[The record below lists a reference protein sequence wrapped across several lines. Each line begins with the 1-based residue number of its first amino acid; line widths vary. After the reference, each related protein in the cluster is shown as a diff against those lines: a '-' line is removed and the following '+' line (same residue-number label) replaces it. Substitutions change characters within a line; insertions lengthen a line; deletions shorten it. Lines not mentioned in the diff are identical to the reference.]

1 MIIGA
6 GIAGLVAALSFARLG
21 YGVRILERASR
32 LDETGAGIQLSPNA
46 TSILSALGVLDAL
59 LPHSTIVQSIDL
71 CEGKS
76 GRTLLALPVGNA
88 AKDAPFLSV
97 HRADLQKVLLE
108 AVRQTSSI
116 RLHLDCQ
123 IRSIGGADGA
133 KIVSFLQ
140 NDDARSFSTPLIV
153 GADGIRSGTRR
164 LVSAAPPEYS
174 GFTALRTTVNLTDF
188 PQQTL
193 EIIGLPI
200 VRAFVSSQSHLVA
213 YPISGGRCVNLV
225 LIAKTPLG
233 SAASIAASGK
243 FGGPVRQI
251 LSDVQEWTNWP
262 LFTVDATKTWTDGQN
277 IALIGDA
284 AHAMLPFAA
293 QGAGMA
299 IEDGFVLAHTVSKH
313 TGDISRALREYDNLR
328 RTRVLKVIKRTHLN
342 RFAYHAWGPA
352 ALARNLVFK
361 LRGPALMDSLS
372 WLYDY
377 RAPGLAADES
387 LRAGQEF
394 RR

>member
-21 YGVRILERASR
+21 HNVRILERASR
-32 LDETGAGIQLSPNA
+32 LDEAGAGIQLSPNA
-46 TSILSALGVLDAL
+46 TSVLSALGVLDAL
-59 LPHSTIVQSIDL
+59 LVHATIVRSIDL
-71 CEGKS
+71 CAGKS
-76 GRTLLALPVGNA
+76 GRTLLALPVGTA

-108 AVRQTSSI
+108 TVRGTSSI

-123 IRSIGGADGA
+123 IQSVANAGSA
-133 KIVSFLQ
+133 KIVTFVQ
-140 NDDARSFSTPLIV
+140 NDDVRSFSTPLIV

-164 LVSAAPPEYS
+164 LVSAVPPEYS
-174 GFTALRTTVNLTDF
+174 GFTAMRATVDLADF
-188 PQQTL
+188 PQQTR
-193 EIIGLPI
+193 EIFGLPI
-200 VRAFVSSQSHLVA
+200 VRAFVSAQCHLVA

-233 SAASIAASGK
+233 SAVSMRASSG
-243 FGGPVRQI
+243 FGGPVRQ
-251 LSDVQEWTNWP
+251 LLESVQDWTNWP
-262 LFTVDATKTWTDGQN
+262 LFAVDATKPWTDGQN

-299 IEDGFVLAHTVSKH
+299 IEDGFVLAQTVSKH
-313 TGDISRALREYDNLR
+313 AGDVSRALHDYEHLR
-328 RTRVLKVIKRTHLN
+328 RSRVLKVIKRTHLN
-342 RFAYHAWGPA
+342 RFAYHAWGPT

-361 LRGPALMDSLS
+361 LRGPALMDGLS

-377 RAPGLAADES
+377 RAPRINDE
-387 LRAGQEF
+387 
-394 RR
+394 

>member
-21 YGVRILERASR
+21 HNVRILERASR
-32 LDETGAGIQLSPNA
+32 LDEAGAGIQLSPNA
-46 TSILSALGVLDAL
+46 TAILSALDVLEPL
-59 LPHSTIVQSIDL
+59 LAHATIVKSIDL

-76 GRTLLALPVGNA
+76 GKTLLALPVGNA
-88 AKDAPFLSV
+88 VKDAPFLSV
-97 HRADLQKVLLE
+97 HRADLQKLLLE

-123 IRSIGGADGA
+123 IQSIGGTEGA

-174 GFTALRTTVNLTDF
+174 GFSALRATIDLADF
-188 PQQTL
+188 PQLTREVFAQ
-193 EIIGLPI
+193 PV
-200 VRAFVSSQSHLVA
+200 VRAFVTAQSHLVA

-225 LIAKTPLG
+225 LIAKAPLG
-233 SAASIAASGK
+233 SAVSMRASGS
-243 FGGPVRQI
+243 FGGPMRQ
-251 LSDVQEWTNWP
+251 LLESVHDWTNWP
-262 LFTVDATKTWTDGQN
+262 LYTVDATKPWTDGRN

-299 IEDGFVLAHTVSKH
+299 IEDGFVLAQTVSKH
-313 TGDISRALREYDNLR
+313 AGDVSRALHDYEHLR
-328 RTRVLKVIKRTHLN
+328 RSRVLKVIKRTHLN
-342 RFAYHAWGPA
+342 RFAYHAWGPT

-361 LRGPALMDSLS
+361 LRGPALMQSLG

-377 RAPGLAADES
+377 RAEGLTTDEP
-387 LRAGQEF
+387 LGAGQEF
-394 RR
+394 GR